1 MVMEENEFYRQLVQ
15 RYTDN
20 LLSEEELEVFFH
32 SLEAGLLQPYLV
44 TAMTETAPITEADA
58 LTESLAAETADL
70 PVPQAPLS
78 ERSPLRRI
86 LRMPRIARVAAVLL
100 LLAAA
105 GWWFTTHRR
114 QDIGPAPV
122 AAKSPDIAPGR
133 DAAILTLSGDRQV
146 MLDSATRDTVLTEGA
161 AIVAN
166 ANGRLAYNI
175 GSTVSSEIA
184 YNTLTTAR
192 GGQYQLT
199 LPDGTRVW
207 LNAASSITYPTAFTG
222 QQREVSVSGEAYF
235 EVAKDIS
242 RPFRVVIRSTMRTGA
257 TDREAVKVEVLGT
270 GFNIMAYAD
279 EPEIRTTL
287 IQGAIRVH
295 KGPASTL
302 LHPGM
307 QARITSGAAN
317 EPNPIRLISNAD
329 TSEAIAWTTG
339 FFQFEDLGIQPIMRQ
354 IARWYDADV
363 VYDLPAASLAGRHFG
378 GRISRRLNLSD
389 VLAILQA
396 NKIHFR
402 IEGKS
407 IHVLP

>member
-15 RYTDN
+15 RYADN

-32 SLEAGLLQPYLV
+32 SLEAGLLKPYLV
-44 TAMTETAPITEADA
+44 TAMTEAAPITEVDS
-58 LTESLAAETADL
+58 LTESLAGETADI
-70 PVPQAPLS
+70 PVPQAPLPEHS
-78 ERSPLRRI
+78 LPRRI
-86 LRMPRIARVAAVLL
+86 HLFSRIARVAAVLL

-105 GWWFTTHRR
+105 GWWFATHRR
-114 QDIGPAPV
+114 QVTGAATV

-133 DAAILTLSGDRQV
+133 NAAILTLSGDRQV

-166 ANGRLAYNI
+166 AHGRLAYNT
-175 GSTVSSEIA
+175 GSAVSSEIVN
-184 YNTLTTAR
+184 NTLTTSR

-207 LNAASSITYPTAFTG
+207 LNAASSITYPTAFG
-222 QQREVSVSGEAYF
+222 GRQREVSVSGEAYF
-235 EVAKDIS
+235 DVVKDIA
-242 RPFRVVIRSTMRTGA
+242 RPFRVVIRSTMKTG
-257 TDREAVKVEVLGT
+257 TSDGEAMKVDVLGT

-287 IQGAIRVH
+287 VQGAIRVH
-295 KGPASTL
+295 KGPASML

-307 QARITSGAAN
+307 QARVTSGATN
-317 EPNPIRLISNAD
+317 EPNSFRLISNAD

-354 IARWYDADV
+354 IARWYDADI
-363 VYDLPAASLAGRHFG
+363 VYDPSATKLAGRHFG

-389 VLAILQA
+389 VLAILEA

-402 IEGKS
+402 IEGKTV
-407 IHVLP
+407 HVLP